1 MDDEYFRD
9 LRHWLALPRKVVE
22 SLDPVEDEQ
31 MLLPIPVPR
40 RPVD

>member
-9 LRHWLALPRKVVE
+9 LQHWLALPRKVVE
-22 SLDPVEDEQ
+22 SLEPEDEQ